1 VRLVALLRRLEF
13 AREKL
18 CYLRQLQR
26 VRSIAVDATEFTS
39 SRFDN
44 HKSRWLAALRADRWR
59 GFLGIGHAHAGSGA
73 STTELTV
80 TEYCRGRAGDI
91 KNLFAQFLRLSV
103 R

>member
-39 SRFDN
+39 SHFDK
-44 HKSRWLAALRADRWR
+44 HESHRLVALR
-59 GFLGIGHAHAGSGA
+59 
-73 STTELTV
+73 T
-80 TEYCRGRAGDI
+80 YRGRRIPGHGR
-91 KNLFAQFLRLSV
+91 LQFRRGRRIIAIYLVGQTAPS
-103 R
+103 